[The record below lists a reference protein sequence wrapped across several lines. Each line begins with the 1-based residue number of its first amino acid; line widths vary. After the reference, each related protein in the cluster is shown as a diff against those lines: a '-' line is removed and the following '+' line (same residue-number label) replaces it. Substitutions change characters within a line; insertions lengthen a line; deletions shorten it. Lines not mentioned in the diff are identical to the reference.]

1 MGAQVAALL
10 RGPAPLGDVPPPG
23 PDDGALRLP
32 VPDRFD
38 LDDVARST
46 GGVALAPSAY
56 DGRVLHRVLPG
67 GRVRVAPDLQVTW
80 TGAPTDVAA
89 LLTTVLGL
97 DDDLTGLWEAC
108 AAVPRLA
115 WVAERGAGRVLRAP
129 TVFEDLVGLLAA
141 TGGSF
146 ASARSRVRRLVATTA
161 DGTFPDPAAV
171 AGLGEP
177 ALRGLGWGHRAGPLA
192 ALAVRVADGRLD
204 PEAWRAL
211 DDEQVQAQVQA
222 LPGFGPFTAA
232 SLLPLLGRPR
242 PLVLDAWLARQ
253 VTPEELHEVFVPLGR
268 WAGTALWLDVLGP
281 AVPLWGGP
289 ALDLPASA

>member
-38 LDDVARST
+38 LDLLARST

-56 DGRVLHRVLPG
+56 DGRLLHRVLPG

-80 TGAPTDVAA
+80 TGAPADVAA
-89 LLTTVLGL
+89 GLTTALGL
-97 DDDLTGLWEAC
+97 DDDLTGLWDAC

-115 WVAERGAGRVLRAP
+115 WVAERGAGRVLRSPA
-129 TVFEDLVGLLAA
+129 VFEDLVGLLAA

-146 ASARSRVRRLVATTA
+146 ASARARVGRLVATTA
-161 DGTFPDPAAV
+161 DGSFPEPAAV
-171 AGLGEP
+171 ARLGVP

-192 ALAVRVADGRLD
+192 ALAGRVAGGTLD
-204 PEAWRAL
+204 PASWRAL
-211 DDEQVQAQVQA
+211 DDEQVQARVRG
-222 LPGFGPFTAA
+222 LPGFGPFSAA

-253 VTPEELHEVFVPLGR
+253 VSPDALREVFAPLGR
-268 WAGTALWLDVLGP
+268 WAGTALWLEVLRPDVLRPGALSP
-281 AVPLWGGP
+281 GVGGRR
-289 ALDLPASA
+289 